1 MNLADNNQSISSLN
15 IFTLIKEVYQSM
27 KNFHKKLDNLSEE
40 QKRLREYINK
50 LNNEYNLK
58 YQIQL
63 ELLNNI
69 KNKVESNEEIDIRLR
84 QDLESKLSNLMTN
97 TIHDTEKLNLN
108 LSELTIGNLVDNNY
122 SLNDINQQL
131 QQFNNHQQESNSIL
145 DEDNNNQLSKYSID
159 NIQCN
164 LDNYINQDINNLIKM
179 VNCEESILEN
189 ENNVDETSD
198 NEKDNN
204 NNNQELSIT
213 DDNNNNDNNYQNIQ
227 KKDISELIFN

>member
-164 LDNYINQDINNLIKM
+164 LDNHINQDINNLIKM

>member
-164 LDNYINQDINNLIKM
+164 LDNHINQDINNLIKM

-213 DDNNNNDNNYQNIQ
+213 DDNNNDNNYQNIQ